1 MRRRPRSA
9 SIGIRGGRPRQA
21 QVETPRPRY
30 ACLFDWTDQAMKTIK
45 GSVERVDGAAEV
57 ARSKYGVSLEHV
69 YWTMGEHDILGIF
82 EAPHEE
88 SISAFLLE
96 LGSLGNVRSTTMR
109 AFDREEMA
117 SIIGRAG

>member
-1 MRRRPRSA
+1 MPH
-9 SIGIRGGRPRQA
+9 
-21 QVETPRPRY
+21 Y

-45 GSVERVDGAAEV
+45 GSVGRVDGAAEV
-57 ARSKYGVSLEHV
+57 AKSEYGVSLEHV

-82 EAPHEE
+82 EAPDEE
-88 SISAFLLE
+88 NMSAFLLE

-117 SIIGRAG
+117 SILGRAG

>member
-1 MRRRPRSA
+1 M
-9 SIGIRGGRPRQA
+9 
-21 QVETPRPRY
+21 PRY

-45 GSVERVDGAAEV
+45 GSVERVDGAAKV
-57 ARSKYGVSLEHV
+57 AKSRYGVSPEHV
-69 YWTMGEHDILGIF
+69 YWTMGEHDILGTF
-82 EAPHEE
+82 EAPDEE
-88 SISAFLLE
+88 SMSAFLLE